1 MKLLQFM
8 VTGDL
13 SILQVPSS
21 MVSMRCRIQNH
32 QMKCE
37 FYIFL
42 TYIVVLFRL
51 LLSGLFLPHLSKWG
65 KYFPVFSI
73 CIMCSK
79 QKHEIWKKN
88 VKIHS
93 LKLEFH
99 LICFA
104 E

>member
-51 LLSGLFLPHLSKWG
+51 LLTGLFLPHLSKWG
-65 KYFPVFSI
+65 KYFPVFSTVYVS
-73 CIMCSK
+73 CV
-79 QKHEIWKKN
+79 QNKN
-88 VKIHS
+88 MKSGI
-93 LKLEFH
+93 K
-99 LICFA
+99 C
-104 E
+104 

>member
-51 LLSGLFLPHLSKWG
+51 LLTGLFLPHLSKWG

-79 QKHEIWKKN
+79 QKHEIWKKML
-88 VKIHS
+88 KYIHLNWNS
-93 LKLEFH
+93 
-99 LICFA
+99 I
-104 E
+104 